1 MTIEFEISEKYQMIL
16 ARSYGPVQRIEI
28 SYYQQEMLQHPLFS
42 SDLRQLVDMSRTS
55 LLDIKP
61 EEIESLP
68 YIFDRQTKR
77 TIVATSALS
86 FTPLRLLQIQRTD
99 KHYGT
104 LLVCRTLEEALYWIE
119 LDLEDY
125 YDLCKDVGFS
135 II

>member
-61 EEIESLP
+61 EEIESRP

-77 TIVATSALS
+77 AIVATSALS

>member
-77 TIVATSALS
+77 AIVATSALS
-86 FTPLRLLQIQRTD
+86 FASLRLLQIQRTD

-104 LLVCRTLEEALYWIE
+104 LLVRRTLEEALYWIE

>member
-1 MTIEFEISEKYQMIL
+1 
-16 ARSYGPVQRIEI
+16 
-28 SYYQQEMLQHPLFS
+28 
-42 SDLRQLVDMSRTS
+42 LVDMSRTS

-77 TIVATSALS
+77 AIVATSALS